1 MIILGNIDI
10 IKTGDAE
17 IQNDIKNERKIKQRK
32 VKSEV
37 LRMNRILPG
46 YINENNMKRLNKQ
59 IQEKEKGKIGD
70 KFFLYD
76 EFNIGTLD
84 SLSNEDVEKHLYQI
98 LGPVSPVLSAEK
110 YLGKVKAL
118 TISIWQRNKL
128 GLVSAHFVS
137 ETRTMFPTLIRF

>member
-1 MIILGNIDI
+1 MSSIIGKVLVITGPSCVG
-10 IKTGDAE
+10 KTDLVYE
-17 IQNDIKNERKIKQRK
+17 IARRHNG
-32 VKSEV
+32 EV
-37 LRMNRILPG
+37 
-46 YINENNMKRLNKQ
+46 IN
-59 IQEKEKGKIGD
+59 GD